1 MVKTFVTHPNRSCG
15 RLTQSIHTNRLGAWL
30 VSPSKP
36 LPPTSSMKLG
46 ETRARA
52 PFAGNDITDFSASL
66 GRSDVDR
73 SRSRN

>member
-1 MVKTFVTHPNRSCG
+1 
-15 RLTQSIHTNRLGAWL
+15 
-30 VSPSKP
+30 
-36 LPPTSSMKLG
+36 MKLG

-52 PFAGNDITDFSASL
+52 PFAGNDLTEFSASL

>member
-1 MVKTFVTHPNRSCG
+1 LVKIFATHWNRSCG
-15 RLTQSIHTNRLGAWL
+15 RLTQSVHNNRLGAWL
-30 VSPSKP
+30 VSPTKP
-36 LPPTSSMKLG
+36 LPLTSSMKLG
-46 ETRARA
+46 KTRA

>member
-1 MVKTFVTHPNRSCG
+1 MVRIFATHWNRSCG

-36 LPPTSSMKLG
+36 LLQTSSMKLG

-52 PFAGNDITDFSASL
+52 PFAGNDLTDFSASL

>member
-1 MVKTFVTHPNRSCG
+1 
-15 RLTQSIHTNRLGAWL
+15 
-30 VSPSKP
+30 
-36 LPPTSSMKLG
+36 MKLG

-52 PFAGNDITDFSASL
+52 PFAGHDLTNFSASL